1 MGNLKQETISQE
13 KLQTALEYIKLGWH
27 VLPLWQ
33 MVEDKC
39 ACGNANCKSPGKH
52 PISHLVPH
60 GQNSAATDEQTVT
73 NWWTHY
79 PDANI
84 GVYLAP
90 SNLCAVGIDV
100 RHGGDYTME
109 ELEGIHGKT
118 DSDVLQLT
126 GGGGEHRVFKLP
138 EGVKLPGT
146 LGKGIDLKSNGYIVV
161 EPSNHVS
168 GGAYEWEASSNPLE
182 GCEPSD
188 LPEWILN
195 IANAS
200 SSSPVEAGGE
210 PINFGMTSD
219 QYEDVLAA
227 LPFIPADER
236 DMWTKVGM
244 ALHSTNDGRAYDL
257 WCQWSATSDK
267 YDHKDQFRV
276 WRSFKHKGLSGYD
289 LATVF
294 YLAQENG
301 WVNRKKETLSV
312 EPITIDDGGK
322 PFIEEVISLDTTN
335 PVDGCDETPER
346 LLTTPVKEL
355 NEFMEWAETRSGNP
369 QKEISVL
376 AALSLASV
384 LAGRMYLSEQSNTSS
399 LYFMLLA
406 PTGMG
411 KNYARTSIKDFLG
424 DAGLERLVSG
434 SGNTSS
440 GAVMFALWQAPC
452 HIQIVDEVG
461 KLLASARKSSNG
473 QMAEA
478 LATMTEA
485 YSSTTNSLKPK
496 NYSQWGDVSK
506 GKAVKKESVTIYW
519 PAITQL
525 SIGTL
530 GQVFDNLTTGE
541 IEDGF
546 LNRQIVMIP
555 SEPML
560 GKKKIR
566 DRPIPPE
573 LLEWAYK
580 IRNPDRAGAQDLT
593 GMTED
598 SGIKPIYKTVL
609 FETKAE
615 DLFDDFGDG
624 IDALAETGKLAIPE
638 LAQRWR
644 ENSMRLATALAVC
657 KNSERPIITEEIA
670 EWSVCYIWHYGS
682 RFMKVASTK
691 VADSDHHRLYL
702 NIVELVERSKSKGM
716 TERDMSTYSRLF
728 QSARP
733 YDRNQAIDA
742 LMMDKRIMRVEIPNP
757 SGRGRKRRA
766 FICPEYFEDG
776 MTALN

>member
-1 MGNLKQETISQE
+1 MSNLKQETISQE
-13 KLQTALEYIKLGWH
+13 KLQAALEYIKLGWH

-33 MVEDKC
+33 VEDGAC
-39 ACGNANCKSPGKH
+39 ACGKSGCSSVGKH

-73 NWWTHY
+73 NWWTRY

-90 SNLCAVGIDV
+90 SNLCAVDIDV

-161 EPSNHVS
+161 EPSNHAS
-168 GGAYEWEASSNPLE
+168 GGVYEWEASSNPLE

-219 QYEDVLAA
+219 QYEDAKAA

-301 WVNRKKETLSV
+301 WVNVKKSV
-312 EPITIDDGGK
+312 KSPVAELIVEDDFISDVEEAVNDTDFPEHLLIPPVPMLGAVASWMSSYSREPQPQITMQG
-322 PFIEEVISLDTTN
+322 VI
-335 PVDGCDETPER
+335 
-346 LLTTPVKEL
+346 
-355 NEFMEWAETRSGNP
+355 A
-369 QKEISVL
+369 
-376 AALSLASV
+376 LASV
-384 LAGRMYLSEQSNTSS
+384 LCGRIYESEQSNTSS
-399 LYFMLLA
+399 LYLMILGD
-406 PTGMG
+406 TGVG
-411 KNYARTSIKDFLG
+411 KNYVISAINDFL
-424 DAGLERLVSG
+424 DETSLSKLLSG

-440 GAVMFALWQAPC
+440 GAVYGALFDSPC
-452 HIQIVDEVG
+452 HIQIIDEFG
-461 KLLASARKSSNG
+461 KQLQTARKQTNG

-478 LATMTEA
+478 FSTLVEA
-485 YSSTTNSLKPK
+485 YSRTTGLMLAK
-496 NYSQWGDVSK
+496 NYSTMGLSK
-506 GKAVKKESVTIYW
+506 EQRKAKDKNIVYY
-519 PAITQL
+519 PAITL
-525 SIGTL
+525 L
-530 GQVFDNLTTGE
+530 GLATPRQVYSNLTTDD

-546 LNRQIVMIP
+546 LNRLVVVDVTLPQAELRKTRKQKVP
-555 SEPML
+555 DYVKDWAES
-560 GKKKIR
+560 IR
-566 DRPIPPE
+566 RFNNDSPT
-573 LLEWAYK
+573 
-580 IRNPDRAGAQDLT
+580 DLT
-593 GMTED
+593 GLDTDYDMRPMPRLVRFSDEAD
-598 SGIKPIYKTVL
+598 
-609 FETKAE
+609 
-615 DLFDDFGDG
+615 DLFYKNELGLRERASNGEFV
-624 IDALAETGKLAIPE
+624 IPEMTKRWNENAMRMATMLAVCLDPINPVITEE
-638 LAQRWR
+638 LAQ
-644 ENSMRLATALAVC
+644 
-657 KNSERPIITEEIA
+657 
-670 EWSVCYIWHYGS
+670 WSIDYVEYYGTQ
-682 RFMKVASTK
+682 FMLNISTK
-691 VADSDHHRLYL
+691 VADSEFHRLYL
-702 NIVELVERSKSKGM
+702 AVKDVVEKAGKKGL
-716 TERDMSTYSRLF
+716 TEREIGRKSSLFAQTAPHQRDQVLTALSREGYVQQIKF
-728 QSARP
+728 KP
-733 YDRNQAIDA
+733 
-742 LMMDKRIMRVEIPNP
+742 K
-757 SGRGRKRRA
+757 SGRGAGRSA
-766 FICPEYFEDG
+766 WVAEAYIDENILAG
-776 MTALN
+776 LASQ